1 MTFSSN
7 ALQLSLLGA
16 LMGAVFSAH
25 AQSATSS
32 HSDIVVTATR
42 TEQSLKDVLA
52 DVSLIDRAH
61 IERSGAG
68 SVADVLSRVPGLQI
82 SGNGGP
88 GTSTSVFVRGSNT
101 QHTAV
106 FVDGVRIDSQSTGG
120 ATWQAIPLAQIDHIE
135 VLRGPA
141 AAIYGSDAVAGVI
154 QIFTRKGEGAAKPF
168 VSVGAGSYNTRQAN
182 TGVSGANGNFDYSLG
197 FSKEQSTGFHVNQP
211 GNPDRDGYRSDAAN
225 IRLGYK
231 INAQHRIETTFLS
244 NSLDAQYDDKTQK
257 TDPGFYADDHS
268 IHKLETM
275 GVSWRA
281 QWSDN
286 FSTKALVST
295 GKDHYNTAPSP
306 YSTDTKVQS
315 YLWQNEYSLG
325 NQSFVAALERRED
338 SLSNM
343 STQPSYND
351 RAQNAVALGYG
362 VKQDQHALQLNTR
375 RDVDSEFGQKT
386 TGSAAYAYHFT
397 PAWQATASTGTAF
410 RAPTLYQRFSSYG
423 VSSLQPESSL
433 SRELGL
439 KYAHQGDAL
448 GLVVYRNKVDN
459 LIGYSASAKGCRST
473 RGCYTSTPSALL
485 QGATLSGSTQINAAT
500 LSASYDWLK
509 PIDLGTGNTLA
520 RRANHY
526 GTLAI
531 SAPVGAWNLGS
542 EVQISGQRFDNAS
555 NTTRLGGYGL
565 VNLFGTRPLNK
576 DYSVLVRVNNLG
588 DRAYQL
594 ANNYN
599 TAGRNV
605 FVGLRWAPL

>member
-1 MTFSSN
+1 M
-7 ALQLSLLGA
+7 
-16 LMGAVFSAH
+16 
-25 AQSATSS
+25 
-32 HSDIVVTATR
+32 
-42 TEQSLKDVLA
+42 
-52 DVSLIDRAH
+52 
-61 IERSGAG
+61 
-68 SVADVLSRVPGLQI
+68 
-82 SGNGGP
+82 
-88 GTSTSVFVRGSNT
+88 
-101 QHTAV
+101 
-106 FVDGVRIDSQSTGG
+106 
-120 ATWQAIPLAQIDHIE
+120 
-135 VLRGPA
+135 
-141 AAIYGSDAVAGVI
+141 
-154 QIFTRKGEGAAKPF
+154 
-168 VSVGAGSYNTRQAN
+168 
-182 TGVSGANGNFDYSLG
+182 SGANGNFDYSLG
-197 FSKEQSTGFHVNQP
+197 FSKEP
-211 GNPDRDGYRSDAAN
+211 
-225 IRLGYK
+225 
-231 INAQHRIETTFLS
+231 
-244 NSLDAQYDDKTQK
+244 
-257 TDPGFYADDHS
+257 
-268 IHKLETM
+268 
-275 GVSWRA
+275 

-286 FSTKALVST
+286 FSTKAQVST
-295 GKDHYNTAPSP
+295 GKDHYNTDPSP

-343 STQPSYND
+343 STQPGYND

-459 LIGYSASAKGCRST
+459 LIGYSASAKGCRT
-473 RGCYTSTPSALL
+473 APGCYTSTPSALR

>member
-7 ALQLSLLGA
+7 AHQLSLLGA
-16 LMGAVFSAH
+16 LMGAIFSAH

-225 IRLGYK
+225 VRLGYK
-231 INAQHRIETTFLS
+231 LNAQHRIETTFLS
-244 NSLDAQYDDKTQK
+244 NSLDAQYDAKTK
-257 TDPGFYADDHS
+257 KPTPGFMPM
-268 IHKLETM
+268 T
-275 GVSWRA
+275 
-281 QWSDN
+281 
-286 FSTKALVST
+286 
-295 GKDHYNTAPSP
+295 
-306 YSTDTKVQS
+306 
-315 YLWQNEYSLG
+315 
-325 NQSFVAALERRED
+325 
-338 SLSNM
+338 
-343 STQPSYND
+343 
-351 RAQNAVALGYG
+351 
-362 VKQDQHALQLNTR
+362 
-375 RDVDSEFGQKT
+375 
-386 TGSAAYAYHFT
+386 
-397 PAWQATASTGTAF
+397 TASINSKPWACLG
-410 RAPTLYQRFSSYG
+410 AP
-423 VSSLQPESSL
+423 
-433 SRELGL
+433 
-439 KYAHQGDAL
+439 
-448 GLVVYRNKVDN
+448 N
-459 LIGYSASAKGCRST
+459 
-473 RGCYTSTPSALL
+473 
-485 QGATLSGSTQINAAT
+485 GATT
-500 LSASYDWLK
+500 
-509 PIDLGTGNTLA
+509 
-520 RRANHY
+520 
-526 GTLAI
+526 
-531 SAPVGAWNLGS
+531 SAP
-542 EVQISGQRFDNAS
+542 
-555 NTTRLGGYGL
+555 
-565 VNLFGTRPLNK
+565 K
-576 DYSVLVRVNNLG
+576 
-588 DRAYQL
+588 
-594 ANNYN
+594 
-599 TAGRNV
+599 
-605 FVGLRWAPL
+605 LR